1 MNLIPQSQD
10 DEEPEEY
17 NVAEEA
23 KETHK
28 DSGEVQSLI
37 SMDWKVWRVWRFKRI
52 MNDICRLYI
61 SILPL
66 CITKSDEEVIDIIYF
81 FEFS

>member
-1 MNLIPQSQD
+1 MNLILQSQD

-23 KETHK
+23 KETPK

-37 SMDWKVWRVWRFKRI
+37 SMD
-52 MNDICRLYI
+52 
-61 SILPL
+61 
-66 CITKSDEEVIDIIYF
+66 
-81 FEFS
+81 